1 MTRLV
6 LNLHTAYS
14 DVGGT
19 GVIFNSVGKKID
31 PKKITAIT
39 QFPKIDTLKKC
50 QSFLGMCAFIAN
62 FVPHFATVA
71 APIFNLLKDQKVKP
85 FVIVGKYILRRQG
98 SRYFPYEN

>member
-1 MTRLV
+1 MKLRLKYWV
-6 LNLHTAYS
+6 SFLT
-14 DVGGT
+14 
-19 GVIFNSVGKKID
+19 VIGKKID

-71 APIFNLLKDQKVKP
+71 APIFNLLKDQKLKP
-85 FVIVGKYILRRQG
+85 FVMTKEASEAIEKIKEFLTLLF
-98 SRYFPYEN
+98 SH